1 MKNKDDEKNND
12 AGNRGIIEVKGK
24 AAPKKILIL
33 IILLIA
39 ALFVIIILFKVLS
52 REQVVQQTPLE
63 KSDETLVTNTN
74 NGVSLTTMMKN
85 IEEKEKLDAANRRKA
100 QEEQEQKQAD
110 NAPSAPASQKAD
122 QTAVNVI
129 ANGTP
134 QTASGDPNQPQPLPK
149 SVRQLMGDTM
159 VKIDNQEPGEKNQ
172 ERDDLQGSQYA
183 DGKVSPVLNRRYLLS
198 AGTALSCVLKTKI
211 VTSYPGITM
220 CQLTRDVWADN
231 GEVLLARK
239 GASLIGEQNK
249 VMTQGVARVFV
260 NWTTLKDEN
269 VNVRI
274 GALGTDSLGAS
285 GLPAWVDNHFGQRF
299 GGALL
304 LSLLGD
310 GLDILKN
317 STQQTGSN
325 SNITYENTSDATKE
339 MAKTTLDNTINIPPT
354 AYINQGTVLS
364 VIVPRNIDF
373 SSVYELQ

>member
-149 SVRQLMGDTM
+149 SIRQLMGDTM
-159 VKIDNQEPGEKNQ
+159 VKIDNQEQGEKNQ

-183 DGKVSPVLNRRYLLS
+183 DGKVSL
-198 AGTALSCVLKTKI
+198 C
-211 VTSYPGITM
+211 
-220 CQLTRDVWADN
+220 
-231 GEVLLARK
+231 
-239 GASLIGEQNK
+239 
-249 VMTQGVARVFV
+249 
-260 NWTTLKDEN
+260 
-269 VNVRI
+269 
-274 GALGTDSLGAS
+274 
-285 GLPAWVDNHFGQRF
+285 
-299 GGALL
+299 
-304 LSLLGD
+304 
-310 GLDILKN
+310 
-317 STQQTGSN
+317 
-325 SNITYENTSDATKE
+325 
-339 MAKTTLDNTINIPPT
+339 
-354 AYINQGTVLS
+354 
-364 VIVPRNIDF
+364 
-373 SSVYELQ
+373 

>member
-1 MKNKDDEKNND
+1 
-12 AGNRGIIEVKGK
+12 
-24 AAPKKILIL
+24 
-33 IILLIA
+33 ILLIA

-159 VKIDNQEPGEKNQ
+159 VKIDNQEQGEKNQ

-220 CQLTRDVWADN
+220 CQLTRDVWSDN

-239 GASLIGEQNK
+239 GALLIGEQNK

-274 GALGTDSLGAS
+274 GALG
-285 GLPAWVDNHFGQRF
+285 
-299 GGALL
+299 
-304 LSLLGD
+304 
-310 GLDILKN
+310 
-317 STQQTGSN
+317 
-325 SNITYENTSDATKE
+325 
-339 MAKTTLDNTINIPPT
+339 
-354 AYINQGTVLS
+354 
-364 VIVPRNIDF
+364 
-373 SSVYELQ
+373 